1 MKSSSVKILTV
12 AVVLLLLT
20 NIALVFFMFFRHPK
34 GPDRRRKDPSEMMV
48 KEMNMTADQQKQFRE
63 MKDAHFQSLKPLFD
77 SIRNE
82 KAALIDLLKAQDVSD
97 SLFSAYNK
105 GIQEKQ
111 ARIDRLTFEHFRKV
125 RALFTPEQQPK
136 FDEFLKKMM
145 ARRRDSTDRK

>member
-48 KEMNMTADQQKQFRE
+48 KELNMTPDQQKQFRE
-63 MKDAHFQSLKPLFD
+63 MKDAHFQSVKPLFD
-77 SIRNE
+77 SMRAE
-82 KAALIDLLKAQDVSD
+82 KSTLIDLLKEKEVSD
-97 SLFSAYNK
+97 SLFTAYNK
-105 GIQEKQ
+105 NILEKQ

-125 RALFTPEQQPK
+125 RTLFTPEQQPR
-136 FDEFLKKMM
+136 FDSLLRKMM
-145 ARRRDSTDRK
+145 ARKRDSADRK